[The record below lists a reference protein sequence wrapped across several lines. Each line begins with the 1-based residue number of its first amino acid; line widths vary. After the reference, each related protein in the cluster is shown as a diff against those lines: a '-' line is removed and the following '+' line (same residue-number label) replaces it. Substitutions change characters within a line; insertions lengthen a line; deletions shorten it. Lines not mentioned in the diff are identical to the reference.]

1 MRKSSEGRYVN
12 EVIASYIN
20 NLGLR
25 TVSSVTNL
33 DYLLSLNI
41 VSEHELHKILDE
53 VVKTVNL

>member
-53 VVKTVNL
+53 VIKTVNL